1 MRFLH
6 HLHRAGSVCVHVN
19 KFQWVKWLCL
29 PLKCPHNEPPP
40 APAVGSVLLL
50 HQHGTVHFI
59 PERPESAWP
68 LYVVSLRPELFYLL
82 YSSLNKRSI
91 LSPKTKWISSLLPLH
106 SAAAFYCNKSAFTT
120 SHIMR
125 NTREGASSCEWV
137 STASNEEVSG
147 WVVVELKIVN
157 MNGRR
162 AVDIIMIMKVLAKW
176 IFFLLFEARQLHL
189 IPDIFVRGWKAMA
202 LIPRMST
209 RQYYLSVLQLS
220 V

>member
-1 MRFLH
+1 MALPATQVPPQRTTTRTCCWFCSAAASTRN
-6 HLHRAGSVCVHVN
+6 RAFYSRTTRE
-19 KFQWVKWLCL
+19 CL
-29 PLKCPHNEPPP
+29 
-40 APAVGSVLLL
+40 
-50 HQHGTVHFI
+50 
-59 PERPESAWP
+59 P

-82 YSSLNKRSI
+82 YYSLNKRSI

-120 SHIMR
+120 SHIIR

-137 STASNEEVSG
+137 STASNEVVSG

-189 IPDIFVRGWKAMA
+189 IPDFSVRGWKAMA